1 MGDLFNTADE
11 SARDRMAF
19 WLETVCEQI
28 LPVKIDPRN
37 DAKPR
42 AAMATNRLGA
52 LRLRRIVG
60 GDHVYERTDRE
71 VRQGDPD
78 TVQIGMPRGGGSILV
93 QDGREA
99 VLAPGDMVI
108 YDSARPFT
116 LVMEERFNWQVMLLP
131 KSKLRRSEAELRDL
145 TAVPIRG
152 GRGIAGVVHDFLSR
166 LAVDAETLEADTT
179 AEAIGEN
186 AADLI
191 ATLVQ
196 SQFGMPWGVADPDA
210 VLRERVRGFIGRN
223 HADRSL
229 DPGAVAA
236 AHGISV
242 RRLHQLFAGGVTV
255 MDTLRAARL
264 EAARRDLADPRLA
277 DRSVAQIAS
286 AHGVVNPTLFA
297 RQFRAVHGHTP
308 SGYRA
313 VQLHE
318 S

>member
-11 SARDRMAF
+11 AASDRMAY

-37 DAKPR
+37 DARPR

-60 GDHVYERTDRE
+60 GDHVYERTERE

-78 TVQIGMPRGGGSILV
+78 TIQIGMPRGGESILV

-99 VLAPGDMVI
+99 VLAPGDMVV

-131 KSKLRRSEAELRDL
+131 KSKLRRSEAELRNL
-145 TAVPIRG
+145 TAVAMRG
-152 GRGIAGVVHDFLSR
+152 GDGLTGVVHDFLSR
-166 LAVDAETLEADTT
+166 LAADAEGLEGDPTR
-179 AEAIGEN
+179 EALGEN

-196 SQFGMPWGVADPDA
+196 SKFGLPWGVADPEA
-210 VLRERVRGFIGRN
+210 VLRERVRGFIQRN
-223 HADRSL
+223 HADRTL
-229 DPGAVAA
+229 DPTAIAA
-236 AHGISV
+236 AHDISL
-242 RRLHQLFAGGVTV
+242 RRLHQLFAGGASVMGTV
-255 MDTLRAARL
+255 REERL
-264 EAARRDLADPRLA
+264 EGARRDLADPRLV
-277 DRSVAQIAS
+277 DRTIAQVAA
-286 AHGVVNPTLFA
+286 AHGVANPTLFA
-297 RQFRAVHGHTP
+297 RQFKAVHGRSPTE
-308 SGYRA
+308 YRLRA
-313 VQLHE
+313 LTND
-318 S
+318 

>member
-11 SARDRMAF
+11 PVSDRMAF

-28 LPVKIDPRN
+28 LPVQIDPRL

-60 GDHVYERTDRE
+60 GNHVYERTERE

-78 TVQIGMPRGGGSILV
+78 TIQIGMPRGGSSILV

-99 VLAPGDMVI
+99 VLDPGDMVI

-131 KSKLRRSEAELRDL
+131 KSKLRRTDAELRNL
-145 TAVPIRG
+145 TAVPMRG
-152 GRGIAGVVHDFLSR
+152 GEGITGIVHDFLSR
-166 LAVDAETLEADTT
+166 LAKDAESLESDPTR
-179 AEAIGEN
+179 EAIGEN

-196 SQFGMPWGVADPDA
+196 SQFGVPWGVADPDA
-210 VLRERVRGFIGRN
+210 VLRERVRGFIVRN

-229 DPGAVAA
+229 DPASIAA

-242 RRLHQLFAGGVTV
+242 RRVHQLFQGGESV
-255 MDTLRAARL
+255 MDTLRGARL
-264 EAARRDLADPRLA
+264 ESARRDLADPRLI

-297 RQFRAVHGHTP
+297 RQFRRAYGRSP
-308 SGYRA
+308 RGYRSA
-313 VQLHE
+313 VLE
-318 S
+318 EE